1 MTALRADGS
10 GVLINVSR
18 AIAAASDKAEAAHLL
33 RDDINEQ
40 RAVFIQM
47 TNQNKEKEGQSKKQ
61 KVADDLEPYQCEF
74 IEFAIQK
81 NVLQFGTFKLKSGRI
96 SPYFFN
102 AGLFSCGQSLHSL
115 GRFYATAIKKWGVEF
130 DVIYGPAYKGIP
142 LAAAVSM
149 AWFQLYGESKDF
161 AYNRKEAKDHGEG
174 GQLVGASMSGRR
186 VVVVDDVIT
195 AGTAIRESVVTL
207 QHAQAHLVGVT
218 VCLDRQEKTSD
229 QETQSAIQVFSFAYS
244 YYTYT

>member
-1 MTALRADGS
+1 MRKDGS

-18 AIAAASDKAEAAHLL
+18 VIAAASDKAEAARLL
-33 RDDINEQ
+33 RDEINVHRSAFLQ
-40 RAVFIQM
+40 SLSSLQD
-47 TNQNKEKEGQSKKQ
+47 QKDDSEGHSKKQ
-61 KVADDLEPYQCEF
+61 KTSDELESYQREF

-161 AYNRKEAKDHGEG
+161 AYNRKEVKDHGEG
-174 GQLVGASMSGRR
+174 GQLVGASMAGRR

-207 QHAQAHLVGVT
+207 QHAQAQLMGVA

-229 QETQSAIQVFSFAYS
+229 HETQSAVQVR
-244 YYTYT
+244 T